1 MNKTVDNT
9 KKLIQFIASKYEA
22 GELDDDSLVQII
34 ELSAKYLN
42 LKTISKYAKSNN
54 MSYNGAKKFRKSIN
68 IAGVKMIIDND

>member
-22 GELDDDSLVQII
+22 GELDDNSLVQII
-34 ELSAKYLN
+34 ELAGSYLN
-42 LKTISKYAKSNN
+42 LKTIADYAKSNN